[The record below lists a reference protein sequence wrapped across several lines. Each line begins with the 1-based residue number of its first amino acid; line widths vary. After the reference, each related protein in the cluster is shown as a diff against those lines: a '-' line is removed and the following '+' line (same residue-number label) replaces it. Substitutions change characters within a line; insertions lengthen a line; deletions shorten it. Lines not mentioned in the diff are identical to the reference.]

1 MSQANVIDMRS
12 DTVTRPSSG
21 MYEAMLQAPLGDD
34 VFGDDPTV
42 NMLQER
48 VADLLG
54 KEAALFV
61 PSGTM
66 ANEVCIR
73 AHTEPADELIAE
85 GQSHCYYHEGGAPAA
100 LSGVQTRFIEGER
113 GVFTGATL
121 EAMLRPP
128 DQHHC
133 PTRLVVIENTH
144 NGGGGK
150 VWPLETIEDVA
161 RVCREHDFRLHMDG
175 ARVMNAAVASG
186 LPARRIARSADT
198 VSMCFSKGLGA
209 PVGSAV
215 AGNAEVIARAYRFR
229 KIFGGAMRQAG
240 ILAAA
245 CLYALDHHV
254 ERLAEDHANARRFAE
269 IIAEA
274 PAIRINPADIE
285 TNLVYFGVDE
295 AAGTAE
301 ALCARLHEQG
311 MWMLPLERQRCR
323 AVTHLDVNTEQ
334 VERAAAR
341 VVEEANR
348 SAR

>member
-1 MSQANVIDMRS
+1 MAQANVIDMRS
-12 DTVTRPSSG
+12 DTVTRPTRE
-21 MYEAMLQAPLGDD
+21 MYDAMLRAPLGDD

-42 NMLQER
+42 NLLQER

-73 AHTEPADELIAE
+73 AHTEPGDELIAE
-85 GQSHCYYHEGGAPAA
+85 GHSHCYYHEGGAPAA
-100 LSGVQTRFIEGER
+100 LSGVQTRFIESDR
-113 GVFTGATL
+113 GVFTGAAL

-128 DQHHC
+128 DQHHS

-150 VWPLETIEDVA
+150 VWPVEGIEDVA
-161 RVCREHDFRLHMDG
+161 RVCRERGFRLHMDG
-175 ARVMNAAVASG
+175 ARVLNAAVASG
-186 LPARRIARSADT
+186 VPARRIARSADT
-198 VSMCFSKGLGA
+198 VSTCFSKGLGA

-215 AGNAEVIARAYRFR
+215 AGTADVIARAHRFR

-274 PAIRINPADIE
+274 PAIHINPTDIE
-285 TNLVYFGVDE
+285 TNLIYFAVDE
-295 AAGTAE
+295 AVGTAE
-301 ALCARLHEQG
+301 ELCARLHERG
-311 MWMLPLERQRCR
+311 VWMLPLERQRCR
-323 AVTHLDVNTEQ
+323 AVTHLDVSAEQ
-334 VERAAAR
+334 VERAARA
-341 VVEEANR
+341 VAEEANR
-348 SAR
+348 ST